1 MSGRWR
7 PRGQYE
13 QRAADPLPQAPAR
26 APSNLKVTIYH
37 NADCTASRNALEAI
51 RAAGHDPVVIEYL
64 KTPLRREEIAALI
77 ALAKLSP
84 QAATRTYETEYRD
97 LGLEDR
103 EPGDDEMLDVL
114 TEHPQLLNRPFVTV
128 VQDSGEITAALC
140 RPSEKVN
147 QLLQTP

>member
-7 PRGQYE
+7 PRVQYE
-13 QRAADPLPQAPAR
+13 QRTADAPQAPVR

-51 RAAGHDPVVIEYL
+51 RAAGHEPVVIEYL

-84 QAATRTYETEYRD
+84 HEATRQYETEYRE

-103 EPGDDEMLDVL
+103 ETGADEMLDVL
-114 TEHPQLLNRPFVTV
+114 VDHPRLLNRPFVTV
-128 VQDSGEITAALC
+128 VQENGEITAALC
-140 RPSEKVN
+140 RPSEKVS
-147 QLLQTP
+147 QLLQTT